1 MSASRYFTAQ
11 FEHETFFAASA
22 AEHEKAEQHKSSP
35 TVQKTVENGNQG
47 LTYEEN
53 MQKKRQ
59 EFFNKRMVT
68 TAVKTRFS
76 KEKEKILSSKDILTV
91 TF

>member
-1 MSASRYFTAQ
+1 MKRFSS
-11 FEHETFFAASA
+11 SA
-22 AEHEKAEQHKSSP
+22 AELEKAEQHKSSSP
-35 TVQKTVENGNQG
+35 VQKTVENGNQG
-47 LTYEEN
+47 LTSEEI
-53 MQKKRQ
+53 MQKKRE

-76 KEKEKILSSKDILTV
+76 KKKKLSSKEILTV